1 MTECV
6 LCIDIGT
13 TSLKAA
19 LIGSTGEVVSFCTRR
34 FLFPHRRFIANSWF
48 KAFGKIIRK
57 MMKEG
62 SGENTQNPAH
72 VNARN
77 FSIKALSV
85 SGNGPTVVTENGF
98 TVRWNERYPVSKE
111 RTGTSLFMPK
121 IIELK
126 EKFPLQYKKS
136 KYIFSGPEFFVW
148 KLTGNAVT
156 ILPEERFIPAYW
168 EKAMLEREDIPQDKL
183 PPFYKP
189 GKSYGIVKKEI
200 FSELGL
206 SAASEADINV
216 YGAGPDFVAALIGT
230 NTLESGKLCDRSGSS
245 EGYNFCIPR
254 FISYQG
260 LRTLPSVVPGLWN
273 ISALIPDSSKLS
285 KKKRLLKICEAVGQ
299 LRNMAENN
307 QLEFPSIFS
316 STGGQTRNK
325 KWMKEKAACLKT
337 KLTVCTKADSELLG
351 DAAVAWYGLGKY
363 KSLLEAASNIY
374 KEDMV
379 YESL

>member
-13 TSLKAA
+13 TSLKTA

-62 SGENTQNPAH
+62 SGENTQNPAR
-72 VNARN
+72 VNAQKTGEQTQNPARVNTRN

-136 KYIFSGPEFFVW
+136 KYIFSGPEFFIW
-148 KLTGNAVT
+148 TLTGNAVT

-168 EKAMLEREDIPQDKL
+168 EKAMLEKENIPQEKL

-200 FSELGL
+200 LSELGL
-206 SAASEADINV
+206 FAASEADINV

-273 ISALIPDSSKLS
+273 ISALIPDSSKLC
-285 KKKRLLKICEAVGQ
+285 KKKRLLKI
-299 LRNMAENN
+299 
-307 QLEFPSIFS
+307 
-316 STGGQTRNK
+316 
-325 KWMKEKAACLKT
+325 
-337 KLTVCTKADSELLG
+337 
-351 DAAVAWYGLGKY
+351 
-363 KSLLEAASNIY
+363 
-374 KEDMV
+374 
-379 YESL
+379 